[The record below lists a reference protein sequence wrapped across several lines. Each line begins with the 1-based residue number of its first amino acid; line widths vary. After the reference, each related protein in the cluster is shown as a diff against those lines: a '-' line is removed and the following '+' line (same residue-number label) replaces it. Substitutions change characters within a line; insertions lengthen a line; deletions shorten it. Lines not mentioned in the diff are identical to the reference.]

1 MIGVVIFL
9 VNLCLWLYAKIFS
22 GLFLLRIFCY
32 KSCVKIHVRIKKS
45 SLTLKQEISNFD
57 DFFFKPKLS
66 ESRPYLAKF
75 SFSDMGNEFFFSYT
89 IFDTVLWI
97 FFRKK
102 EWRSRVCWIIRE
114 GDLQK
119 SFFCVCVSICSS
131 VFCLLYHII
140 LVCMYFGK

>member
-1 MIGVVIFL
+1 MLFFFSKFFFFVSGSYKKQEHFCVIGVVIFL

-89 IFDTVLWI
+89 IFDTVIWI
-97 FFRKK
+97 LFSQK
-102 EWRSRVCWIIRE
+102 RVE
-114 GDLQK
+114 E
-119 SFFCVCVSICSS
+119 
-131 VFCLLYHII
+131 
-140 LVCMYFGK
+140 